1 MEKFFEW
8 KDAYS
13 VGVDEID
20 DQHRNLVEMVNQL
33 HDHLNEDSSMRL
45 YIEVFLE
52 RLVSYVEYHFAC
64 EERTMVESNYPD
76 YEAHLKIHNALR
88 AQVSEFKQK
97 FINNEADVSE
107 SLMEFLKDWLLNH
120 IGGMDQ
126 KVGTHLKAKGFNRN
140 SREDLANVLDE
151 FNKAK
156 KKA

>member
-1 MEKFFEW
+1 MAKFFEW

-33 HDHLNEDSSMRL
+33 YDHLNEDSSMRL

-52 RLVSYVEYHFAC
+52 RLVSYVDYHFAC
-64 EERTMVESNYPD
+64 EERAMQESHFPD
-76 YEAHLKIHNALR
+76 YDGHLKIHNALR
-88 AQVSEFKQK
+88 AQVMEFKQK
-97 FINNEADVSE
+97 FVNNEADVSE

-126 KVGTHLKAKGFNRN
+126 KLGAHLKDNGLTRN
-140 SREDLANVLDE
+140 TRDDLADVLAE

-156 KKA
+156 KNA